1 MADLGGGWSIGGAG
15 ALPGAGAPPP
25 PVDVGKG
32 WKISGQAETPAPA
45 TKTPGMV
52 APGNIDLAAQPRVK
66 NADGSTSTVRSM
78 SFNEDG
84 KEILI
89 PTVAHDGSGILTQG
103 EAIDQYHRTGKHLGI
118 FDEPQSAT
126 AYASQLH
133 NDYAAGKYDSAV
145 NPPAPAVR
153 RNPRTGLPMTEV
165 PLGTGPL
172 GLLDQPLLGAQQIV
186 KGAQEFAQPNPEPQ
200 DKSTWRRNPRT
211 GLMMRGAP
219 VGEQQAGGAARMLGG
234 AMQAAT
240 PLLPAAAV
248 AAPIGTALTVG
259 AATLADKGVSAGLKA
274 AGVEPGY
281 ADLGGV
287 VAAGLVGGGGAKA
300 LLDKARVA
308 AGNPEIKIGGKF
320 EEPKPFSEMS
330 DSELVAHANTIE
342 ADPPK
347 NYDWQKEQIV
357 QEVGKR
363 QAARGMPE
371 APAAETPTPAAPADL
386 GKGWTVDPVEA
397 RIEAAIQP
405 QEQAEIAK
413 RAKPAEAPEAA
424 QPAVVAQPPIEAPA
438 APQSEPVGQGWSVE
452 PAPAV
457 EATPE
462 VLPAVQPAAA
472 PSEPVERGPGWMGN
486 VPTSSL
492 SVDPPRFQYK
502 SDVGQGGAG
511 EESRAITKWDPEKAG
526 VSAVWHDPT
535 DAQDYVV
542 NGHNRFA
549 TASRLDVPEFP
560 VRYLDAQTAQEA
572 RLKGA
577 LINIAEGR
585 GESTDAAKVF
595 RDSGMTPEQLQAEGV
610 SLKGKVAGE
619 GLALS
624 HLAQPIF
631 NDVISGELSP
641 ARGAVIGA
649 GVPDPVDQQ
658 SLYDLVKQREKG
670 GKRLTNDQ
678 IGELIRLTNEAPKQT
693 ETQDSLFGSEEMT
706 RSLLPEKAEVSDYI
720 RKHLATEKKLFGV
733 VGTQAAAERL
743 GESGNVIKAGENKA
757 QSEATNQ
764 GMLLYD
770 KLSSKAG
777 PISDALDKAA
787 RSIAEGES
795 THEVKQRAY
804 RAIRDQLTT
813 QVRQLSGVP
822 QVNGRGTE
830 GLGSQGPLQAGRGQL
845 DQPQQ
850 EVAPAATP
858 ATPPATTPEGELQS
872 QPVPKQGGP
881 GDNPL
886 PEKPQTPAGEILYQ
900 DRKSV
905 V

>member
-89 PTVAHDGSGILTQG
+89 TTVAHDGAVILTQG
-103 EAIDQYHRTGKHLGI
+103 EAIDQYHRTGKHRGI
-118 FDEPQSAT
+118 FEEPQSAT

-153 RNPRTGLPMTEV
+153 RNPRTGLPMTAV

-259 AATLADKGVSAGLKA
+259 AATLADRGVSAGLKA

-281 ADLGGV
+281 ADLAGV
-287 VAAGLVGGGGAKA
+287 VAAGLVGGGGAKV

-330 DSELVAHANTIE
+330 DPELVAHANTIE
-342 ADPPK
+342 QNPPK

-371 APAAETPTPAAPADL
+371 APVPEAPAADL

-405 QEQAEIAK
+405 QEQGEIAK
-413 RAKPAEAPEAA
+413 RAKPVETPEA
-424 QPAVVAQPPIEAPA
+424 PAVVAQPPVEAPA
-438 APQSEPVGQGWSVE
+438 AQQPSSRWVYHGTSSKSLEGFNAANAIAPSVAGESVHGDNPETKQGVYVSESPISAGTFAQSAAQKDHSEPVILRIERSGLG
-452 PAPAV
+452 P
-457 EATPE
+457 
-462 VLPAVQPAAA
+462 LVQ
-472 PSEPVERGPGWMGN
+472 
-486 VPTSSL
+486 
-492 SVDPPRFQYK
+492 
-502 SDVGQGGAG
+502 
-511 EESRAITKWDPEKAG
+511 DPESK
-526 VSAVWHDPT
+526 S
-535 DAQDYVV
+535 
-542 NGHNRFA
+542 
-549 TASRLDVPEFP
+549 
-560 VRYLDAQTAQEA
+560 
-572 RLKGA
+572 
-577 LINIAEGR
+577 GR
-585 GESTDAAKVF
+585 I
-595 RDSGMTPEQLQAEGV
+595 
-610 SLKGKVAGE
+610 
-619 GLALS
+619 
-624 HLAQPIF
+624 H
-631 NDVISGELSP
+631 
-641 ARGAVIGA
+641 
-649 GVPDPVDQQ
+649 
-658 SLYDLVKQREKG
+658 
-670 GKRLTNDQ
+670 
-678 IGELIRLTNEAPKQT
+678 
-693 ETQDSLFGSEEMT
+693 
-706 RSLLPEKAEVSDYI
+706 
-720 RKHLATEKKLFGV
+720 
-733 VGTQAAAERL
+733 
-743 GESGNVIKAGENKA
+743 
-757 QSEATNQ
+757 
-764 GMLLYD
+764 
-770 KLSSKAG
+770 AG
-777 PISDALDKAA
+777 PIPSNAIESAYDANSNDDWAA
-787 RSIAEGES
+787 LLKKEA
-795 THEVKQRAY
+795 
-804 RAIRDQLTT
+804 
-813 QVRQLSGVP
+813 
-822 QVNGRGTE
+822 
-830 GLGSQGPLQAGRGQL
+830 
-845 DQPQQ
+845 
-850 EVAPAATP
+850 
-858 ATPPATTPEGELQS
+858 
-872 QPVPKQGGP
+872 
-881 GDNPL
+881 PL
-886 PEKPQTPAGEILYQ
+886 PSHRY
-900 DRKSV
+900 
-905 V
+905 